1 MAIEPLYSGCWTW
14 ESAAVPVRPRLVNPR
29 GFRRAAVLA
38 AASPAL
44 AGAAGWCGSVPA
56 GHEPTGTVSGT
67 RASGWRVIR
76 GAPVRSVIVIAPG
89 ETFARRRRGRSSTA
103 CRRGTSR
110 FSVAAGDRPG
120 QFPRTS
126 AINSA
131 C

>member
-1 MAIEPLYSGCWTW
+1 
-14 ESAAVPVRPRLVNPR
+14 VPVRPRLVNPR

-38 AASPAL
+38 AASLAL
-44 AGAAGWCGSVPA
+44 AGAAGVCGSVPA

-67 RASGWRVIR
+67 SALGWRVIR
-76 GAPVRSVIVIAPG
+76 GAPVWSVIVIAPG
-89 ETFARRRRGRSSTA
+89 ETFARRQRGRNRSSTA

-120 QFPRTS
+120 QFPQTS